1 MKKRIKSEFETI
13 DMAEKAAIALNKKL
27 PFIKKIHVY
36 PLNPESVNITEH
48 HEKHFTLL
56 PTAVT
61 SMNYITALVETDY
74 NFEDIPEEKQRQT
87 SFVEFNCD
95 EQYIYAAEQVLIQMG
110 GSSITAS

>member
-1 MKKRIKSEFETI
+1 MKKLIKSEFETL
-13 DMAEKAAIALNKKL
+13 DMAEKAAIAVNKKL

-36 PLNPESVNITEH
+36 PLNPESVDITEN
-48 HEKHFTLL
+48 HEKRFTLL

-87 SFVEFNCD
+87 SFVEFTCD
-95 EQYIYAAEQVLIQMG
+95 EQYINAVEHVLIQMG